1 MERTMGIGLS
11 LLLVMAG
18 AIMRFAVT
26 VQGHGF
32 NMHTTGVILMIVGA
46 VGVLL
51 SIVFWASWGGFGRRS
66 AAEGSVAINV
76 DRGRPVERERDVQDT
91 RL

>member
-1 MERTMGIGLS
+1 MEHTMGIGLS

-32 NMHTTGVILMIVGA
+32 NMHTTGVILMVVGA
-46 VGVLL
+46 IGVVL
-51 SIVFWASWGGFGRRS
+51 SIVFWASWGGFGRRT
-66 AAEGSVAINV
+66 AAERSVAVNV
-76 DRGRPVERERDVQDT
+76 SGDRPVERERDVQDT
-91 RL
+91 RR

>member
-1 MERTMGIGLS
+1 MGIALS
-11 LLLVMAG
+11 LLLVTAG

-32 NMHTTGVILMIVGA
+32 NMHTTGVILMVVGA

-51 SIVFWASWGGFGRRS
+51 SVVFWASWGGFGRRS
-66 AAEGSVAINV
+66 AADGPSTTVVHRDQLA
-76 DRGRPVERERDVQDT
+76 ERDIQDT
-91 RL
+91 RR

>member
-1 MERTMGIGLS
+1 MGIGLS

-32 NMHTTGVILMIVGA
+32 NMHTTGVILMVVGA
-46 VGVLL
+46 IGVVL
-51 SIVFWASWGGFGRRS
+51 SIVFWASWGGFGRRT
-66 AAEGSVAINV
+66 AAERSVAVNV
-76 DRGRPVERERDVQDT
+76 SGDRPVERERDVQDT
-91 RL
+91 RR

>member
-1 MERTMGIGLS
+1 MERTMGIAFS
-11 LLLVMAG
+11 LLLVAAG

-32 NMHTTGVILMIVGA
+32 NVHTTGVILMVIGG

-51 SIVFWASWGGFGRRS
+51 SLVYWASWGGFGRRS
-66 AAEGSVAINV
+66 AADTAVAINV
-76 DRGRPVERERDVQDT
+76 SGDRPATRERDVQDT
-91 RL
+91 LR

>member
-1 MERTMGIGLS
+1 MGIAFS

-32 NMHTTGVILMIVGA
+32 NMHTTGVILMVVGA
-46 VGVLL
+46 VGVVL
-51 SIVFWASWGGFGRRS
+51 SMVFWASWGGFGRRP
-66 AAEGSVAINV
+66 AAEGSVIAVNTTS
-76 DRGRPVERERDVQDT
+76 DRPVARERDVQDT
-91 RL
+91 RP